1 MNPRDLLQIAYDLAN
16 VNERR
21 PRRTDLCRAVSSSYY
36 ALFHCLA
43 KSCADL
49 FAGARANVDRRAWR
63 QAYRAIQHGTAK
75 NRCKQH
81 DIMQT
86 FPDAIRDFGDLF
98 VEMQRKRHTAD
109 YDPDARFTKSDVL
122 KDIDRVRNVIR
133 RFNAVAATH
142 RRAFAIH
149 VLLDQRK
156 S

>member
-1 MNPRDLLQIAYDLAN
+1 M
-16 VNERR
+16 
-21 PRRTDLCRAVSSSYY
+21 SSSYY

-43 KSCADL
+43 KTCADL
-49 FAGARANVDRRAWR
+49 FAGAGANVDRRAWR
-63 QAYRAIQHGTAK
+63 QAYRAIQHGVVK
-75 NRCKQH
+75 SRCEQQAT
-81 DIMQT
+81 MQT

-109 YDPDARFTKSDVL
+109 YDPDPQFTKSDVV
-122 KDIDRVRNVIR
+122 KDIDRVRDVIE
-133 RFNAVAATH
+133 RFDAVTATH